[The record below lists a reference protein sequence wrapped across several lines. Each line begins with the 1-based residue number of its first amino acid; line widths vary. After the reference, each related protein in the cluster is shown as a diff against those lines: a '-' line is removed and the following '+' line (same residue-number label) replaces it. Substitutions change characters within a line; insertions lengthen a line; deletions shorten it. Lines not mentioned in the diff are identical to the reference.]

1 MVQDFLA
8 ALCAAI
14 CLSPMIEFSPQQIKI
29 IERLFA
35 AGFQHVV
42 IPPYE
47 NALCMR
53 KGECVAVMTPV
64 ANGGLKLLAPPTYI
78 VDGNFS
84 VHLKRVGGNVFVW
97 KKAELP
103 ATPERVRELESFRQ
117 ELTEILE
124 LPPTQ

>member
-1 MVQDFLA
+1 
-8 ALCAAI
+8 
-14 CLSPMIEFSPQQIKI
+14 MIEFSPQQIKT

-53 KGECVAVMTPV
+53 KGECVAIVTPV
-64 ANGGLKLLAPPTYI
+64 VNGGLKLLAPPTYL

-84 VHLKRVGGNVFVW
+84 VHLKRPSGDVFVW
-97 KKAELP
+97 KKTEIS
-103 ATPERVRELESFRQ
+103 ATPARVAALECFRRELQ
-117 ELTEILE
+117 EILE
-124 LPPTQ
+124 LPLAQ

>member
-1 MVQDFLA
+1 MA
-8 ALCAAI
+8 AHCAAI
-14 CLSPMIEFSPQQIKI
+14 GLLPMIEFSPQQIKI

-35 AGFQHVV
+35 VGFRHVV

-64 ANGGLKLLAPPTYI
+64 MNGGLKLLAPSAYV

-84 VHLKRVGGNVFVW
+84 VHLKRASGDVFVW
-97 KKAELP
+97 KKTELS
-103 ATPERVRELESFRQ
+103 ATPERVRELESFRK
-117 ELTEILE
+117 ELDEILA
-124 LPPTQ
+124 LPPAQ

>member
-1 MVQDFLA
+1 
-8 ALCAAI
+8 
-14 CLSPMIEFSPQQIKI
+14 MIEFSPRQIKI

-53 KGECVAVMTPV
+53 RGECVAVMTPV
-64 ANGGLKLLAPPTYI
+64 SNGGLKLLAPPAYI

-84 VHLKRVGGNVFVW
+84 VHLKRASGDVFVW
-97 KKAELP
+97 KKTELP

-117 ELTEILE
+117 ELDEILE
-124 LPPTQ
+124 LPPAQ

>member
-1 MVQDFLA
+1 MA
-8 ALCAAI
+8 AHCAAI
-14 CLSPMIEFSPQQIKI
+14 GFLPMIEFSPQQIKI

-35 AGFQHVV
+35 AGFRHVV

-64 ANGGLKLLAPPTYI
+64 MNGGLKLLAPSAYV

-84 VHLKRVGGNVFVW
+84 VHLKRASGDVFVW
-97 KKAELP
+97 KKTELS
-103 ATPERVRELESFRQ
+103 ATPERVRELESFRR
-117 ELTEILE
+117 ELDEILK
-124 LPPTQ
+124 LPPAQ